1 MVKISGRFVC
11 AGFLALLVAAGPV
24 SCATHAPPAVA
35 PAPPPA
41 PAATPAP
48 LAPPPA
54 PAPAPPAPARLPD
67 RLSDAEFWKLIGDLS
82 EPGGK
87 FRSDNLL
94 SNEVWLQYVIPEL
107 LDAAR
112 PGRVY
117 MGVGPEQNFTYIA
130 ALKPAMAIIVDVRR
144 GNLQMHLMYK
154 ALFEM
159 SADRPDFVSRLFSR
173 KRPAGLTASSN
184 VREIF
189 QAFSTAAPD
198 ETLFEEN
205 FKAIVD
211 HLHKT
216 HGFALEPEDAPGI
229 RYIYEFFGRYGPELT
244 YWMSGV
250 SGGRGGP
257 RNSPTYADLAVAT
270 DAAGVL
276 RGYLASEEHF
286 NTLKTLESKNL
297 LVPVVGNFAGPKAL
311 RAVGAWLKAH
321 NGMVSAFYLSN
332 VEQYLYMDG
341 IWTDFCANASRLPI
355 DDSSRFIRSYRGG
368 GPGFGGGA
376 SLNQG
381 LYPMMVDLKVCAG
394 Q

>member
-1 MVKISGRFVC
+1 LLKISGRFVC
-11 AGFLALLVAAGPV
+11 AGSLALLVAAGPV
-24 SCATHAPPAVA
+24 SCAKPAPPVVA

-41 PAATPAP
+41 PVAAPAP
-48 LAPPPA
+48 VASAPA

-67 RLSDAEFWKLIGDLS
+67 RLSDAEYWKLIGDLS
-82 EPGGK
+82 EPGGF

-107 LDAAR
+107 LDIAK

-159 SADRPDFVSRLFSR
+159 SADRPEFVSRLFSR
-173 KRPAGLTASSN
+173 KRPAGLTAASS
-184 VREIF
+184 VQDIF
-189 QAFSTAAPD
+189 QAFASATPD
-198 ETLFEEN
+198 PKLFEEN
-205 FKAIVD
+205 FKTIVD
-211 HLHKT
+211 HLQKT
-216 HGFALEPEDAPGI
+216 HGFALDPEDVPGI

-244 YWMSGV
+244 YWMSGGG
-250 SGGRGGP
+250 GGRGGL

-276 RGYLASEEHF
+276 RGYLASEENF

-297 LVPVVGNFAGPKAL
+297 LVPVVGNFAGPKAI

-332 VEQYLYMDG
+332 VEQYLNMDG
-341 IWTDFCANASRLPI
+341 IWMDFCANASRLPI
-355 DDSSRFIRSYRGG
+355 DESSQFIRSYRGS
-368 GPGFGGGA
+368 GPGFGA

-381 LYPMMVDLKVCAG
+381 LYPMLVELKACAG